1 MKRIIGTTIVLVFLV
16 LATFVQAK
24 GNLPDEV
31 TLFKNVNIFD
41 GKNDGLKEGYD
52 VLVVHNLIK
61 KIAKDIPASGT
72 YELDVTTGASKE
84 IEVTAGRGYN
94 GYEVHVKDNAGK
106 TEKKQVQVNVIDGG
120 GRTLMPGLI
129 DAHSHLA
136 VAAQSLVAYEN
147 STWEEIGA
155 RTALTAED
163 TLMDGFTTVRDAGG
177 MNGKGIKRMI
187 DNGELPGPRIFPS
200 GGFIG
205 STSSHGDLKMLTMRN
220 PRLNGTLDSNL
231 ARLELG
237 FVVDGRADVLAASR
251 RNFQLGATQLKIM
264 GGGGVATE
272 FDPWHSATFTLDEMK
287 AAVEVAEDY
296 GTYVMSHLN
305 QPESIQRALEAGVI
319 SIEHAFV
326 MDEETIQMIVDK
338 GAYLSAQ
345 LTGTSREL
353 ADLPSLTPENLR
365 KLNLAHKQ
373 MENFYTLVKKYK
385 PKQVFAVDAVLMPR
399 LAMKQQRD
407 HEIWLFAEHF
417 GNFEMLKAATSSA
430 GELVAMCG
438 PLTSYHDGAI
448 GVIEEG
454 AYADIL
460 IVDGN
465 PLEDIT
471 VIGGNEV
478 WMKAPLREGGI
489 ETMRVIMKDGK
500 IYKNTL

>member
-1 MKRIIGTTIVLVFLV
+1 M
-16 LATFVQAK
+16 
-24 GNLPDEV
+24 
-31 TLFKNVNIFD
+31 
-41 GKNDGLKEGYD
+41 
-52 VLVVHNLIK
+52 
-61 KIAKDIPASGT
+61 
-72 YELDVTTGASKE
+72 TTGASKE

-94 GYEVHVKDNAGK
+94 GYEIHVKDNAGK

-205 STSSHGDLKMLTMRN
+205 STSSHGDLKMMTMRN
-220 PRLNGTLDSNL
+220 PRLNGTIDSNL

-272 FDPWHSATFTLDEMK
+272 FDPWHSTTFTLDEMK
-287 AAVEVAEDY
+287 AAVEVAQDY

-373 MENFYTLVKKYK
+373 MENFFTLVKKYK

-478 WMKAPLREGGI
+478 WMKSPLREGGI

>member
-1 MKRIIGTTIVLVFLV
+1 MKRFIGATIVLVFLV
-16 LATFVQAK
+16 LVTFAQAK
-24 GNLPDEV
+24 DSLPDEV

-52 VLVVHNLIK
+52 VLVVRNLIQ

-94 GYEVHVKDNAGK
+94 GYEIHVKDNAGK

-187 DNGELPGPRIFPS
+187 DNGELSGPRIFPS

-272 FDPWHSATFTLDEMK
+272 FDPWHSTTFTLDEMK
-287 AAVEVAEDY
+287 AAVEVAQDY

-305 QPESIQRALEAGVI
+305 QPKSIQRALEAGVI

-430 GELVAMCG
+430 GEVVAMCG

-448 GVIEEG
+448 GAIEEG

-478 WMKAPLREGGI
+478 WMKSPLREGGI

>member
-24 GNLPDEV
+24 DNLPDEV

-41 GKNDGLKEGYD
+41 GKNDELKEGYD

-187 DNGELPGPRIFPS
+187 DNGELSGPRIFPS

-205 STSSHGDLKMLTMRN
+205 STSSHGDLKMLTMCN

-272 FDPWHSATFTLDEMK
+272 FDPWHSTTFTLDEMK
-287 AAVEVAEDY
+287 AAVEVAQDY

-373 MENFYTLVKKYK
+373 MENFFTLVKKYK